1 MPFRELLLNLAITFV
16 LVLIITLVAILLR
29 KENRAVP
36 AAIPIAKAT
45 ATAPAVTNSSI
56 PPPKAEFEVFPKA
69 KFIVSKNNEGDT
81 LRIKPDDFHEEA
93 VFSLYFVDAAE
104 NSLTHPQRVQEQ
116 ARYFDA
122 SQEGVLKTGAEATA
136 YVSELLKD
144 RPFVL
149 MTRWEPVPDRSRYYA
164 LILVQNGNEKSYL
177 ADLLMM
183 RGYARLG
190 TVTCDLPGG
199 VQGADDYGRY
209 LLNLGIAARETNRGA
224 FGRK

>member
-16 LVLIITLVAILLR
+16 LVLIITLVAILL
-29 KENRAVP
+29 KENRPVP
-36 AAIPIAKAT
+36 VAIPIAKAA
-45 ATAPAVTNSSI
+45 ATVPATTGTSN
-56 PPPKAEFEVFPKA
+56 PPPRADFEVFPKA
-69 KFIVSKNNEGDT
+69 KLIVSKNNEGDT

-93 VFSLYFVDAAE
+93 VFTLYFVDAAE
-104 NSLTHPQRVQEQ
+104 NTPIHMQRVQEQ
-116 ARYFDA
+116 ARYFEA
-122 SQEGVLKTGAEATA
+122 SQEGVLKTGVEATA

-149 MTRWEPVPDRSRYYA
+149 LTRWESVPDRSRYYA

-183 RGYARLG
+183 RGYARLAG
-190 TVTCDLPGG
+190 VTCDLPGG

-209 LLNLGIAARETNRGA
+209 LLDLGKAARQAKRGA
-224 FGRK
+224 WGRK